1 MAQGKITISTI
12 THKIVT
18 VDGEEHTLRSKEYQM
33 LCLLLERA
41 PLCVTR
47 REIISHVWSG
57 TYSADAT
64 INQTMKSIRRKLG
77 DKDFTLIQT
86 IPRMGYQIEHPELFS
101 LEPAVNHEP
110 IIQDSSGEDKQL
122 NTQSHYEGKRENVKN
137 ILPVI
142 NENQRVKRW
151 GMKLAIGMICFI
163 CGVVWHGVA
172 PSFPL
177 LTKIK
182 ERDEMSNSLISTVA
196 SGKDSTLLYDNYRFV
211 CKYSW
216 HDESQFALVCTKVEL
231 PEANTSSR

>member
-101 LEPAVNHEP
+101 LEPAVNHESV
-110 IIQDSSGEDKQL
+110 IQDDSREEKQL
-122 NTQSHYEGKRENVKN
+122 NTHSHYESKRENVQN

-151 GMKLAIGMICFI
+151 GMMVAIGIICFV
-163 CGVVWHGVA
+163 CGVLWHGVV
-172 PSFPL
+172 PSFPIL
-177 LTKIK
+177 AKNK
-182 ERDEMSNSLISTVA
+182 GRDEISNSLISAVT
-196 SGKDSTLLYDNYRFV
+196 SGKDSTLHYDNYRFV

-216 HDESQFALVCTKVEL
+216 HDEAQFALVCTKVEF
-231 PEANTSSR
+231 PESNTSPR

>member
-1 MAQGKITISTI
+1 MAQGKITINTI

-18 VDGEEHTLRSKEYQM
+18 ADGEEHTLRSKEYQM

-110 IIQDSSGEDKQL
+110 VIHDDSREDQQL
-122 NTQSHYEGKRENVKN
+122 NTQSHYESKRDNVQTT
-137 ILPVI
+137 LPVI
-142 NENQRVKRW
+142 NENQSVKRW
-151 GMKLAIGMICFI
+151 GMMVAIGILCFI
-163 CGVVWHGVA
+163 CGVLWHGMA

-177 LTKIK
+177 LTKTKGREEI
-182 ERDEMSNSLISTVA
+182 SNSLISTVT

-231 PEANTSSR
+231 PESNTPSR

>member
-1 MAQGKITISTI
+1 MKQGKITISTL

-86 IPRMGYQIEHPELFS
+86 IPRMGYQIEHPELFA
-101 LEPAVNHEP
+101 LEPIVNNDPVHPGNSVSEKKQQSAFSP
-110 IIQDSSGEDKQL
+110 EDNKPK
-122 NTQSHYEGKRENVKN
+122 TQN
-137 ILPVI
+137 IHPANNHTYGI
-142 NENQRVKRW
+142 KRW
-151 GMKLAIGMICFI
+151 GGSVTIGILCFI
-163 CGVVWHGVA
+163 CGMLWHGGA
-172 PSFPL
+172 PTLPIL
-177 LTKIK
+177 LKSK
-182 ERDEMSNSLISTVA
+182 VRDDIPNSLISA
-196 SGKDSTLLYDNYRFV
+196 AKQEEGSAIISDDYRFV

-216 HDESQFALVCTKVEL
+216 HGEEQFSLVCTRVKLSENEAVEK
-231 PEANTSSR
+231 

>member
-1 MAQGKITISTI
+1 MKQGKITISTL

-101 LEPAVNHEP
+101 LEPIVNNAPTHQENSVSEKK
-110 IIQDSSGEDKQL
+110 QQSTFSSEVNKPK
-122 NTQSHYEGKRENVKN
+122 TQN
-137 ILPVI
+137 IRQVNNDVYGI
-142 NENQRVKRW
+142 KRW
-151 GMKLAIGMICFI
+151 SGSVTIGILCFI
-163 CGVVWHGVA
+163 CGVLWHGGTSTL
-172 PSFPL
+172 PIL
-177 LTKIK
+177 LKSK
-182 ERDEMSNSLISTVA
+182 ARDDIPNSLISTA
-196 SGKDSTLLYDNYRFV
+196 KQGGDSAIISDDYRFV

-216 HDESQFALVCTKVEL
+216 HGEEQFSLVCTKVKLSEN
-231 PEANTSSR
+231 ETVEK

>member
-1 MAQGKITISTI
+1 MKQGKITISTL

-101 LEPAVNHEP
+101 LEPRVNNDPGQQGNSTSEK
-110 IIQDSSGEDKQL
+110 KQPSAFSPDDNKL
-122 NTQSHYEGKRENVKN
+122 QTQN
-137 ILPVI
+137 IPPVNNDAYGI
-142 NENQRVKRW
+142 KRW
-151 GMKLAIGMICFI
+151 GGSATIGILCFI
-163 CGVVWHGVA
+163 CGMLWHGGS
-172 PSFPL
+172 PTLPIL
-177 LTKIK
+177 LKSK
-182 ERDEMSNSLISTVA
+182 VRDDIPNSLISVTKHGEESA
-196 SGKDSTLLYDNYRFV
+196 IISDDYRYV

-216 HDESQFALVCTKVEL
+216 HGEEQFSLVCTRVKLSENETVEK
-231 PEANTSSR
+231 

>member
-122 NTQSHYEGKRENVKN
+122 NTQSHYEGKRQNVQN

-142 NENQRVKRW
+142 NENQRIKRW
-151 GMKLAIGMICFI
+151 GMMVAIGIVCFI

-177 LTKIK
+177 LTKGFFLHSTSGFVFLH
-182 ERDEMSNSLISTVA
+182 ENRSQVARLRQALTSEMHLFHQIQWYILF
-196 SGKDSTLLYDNYRFV
+196 LLQ
-211 CKYSW
+211 YSP
-216 HDESQFALVCTKVEL
+216 DINAFQ
-231 PEANTSSR
+231 